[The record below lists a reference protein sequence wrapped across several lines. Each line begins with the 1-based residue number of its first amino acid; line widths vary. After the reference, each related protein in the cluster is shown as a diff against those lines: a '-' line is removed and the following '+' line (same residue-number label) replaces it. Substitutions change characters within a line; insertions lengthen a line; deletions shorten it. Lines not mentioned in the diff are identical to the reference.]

1 MTLSPETATWGLQ
14 IRNLPCSCESA
25 ADAYEGRDNATLELV
40 RQPMPR
46 SLPPPRKQTFELA
59 QALQKGIT
67 SLKEGKHGEAEQFF
81 KAILKS
87 VPAHPDARHFL
98 GVLRFQQG
106 RSDEALELMNGVLR
120 HHPKSPY
127 LLSNLGLV
135 LHALGRFEESLQRL
149 DQSLA
154 LESGQPEAL
163 YNRGNALRALGRF
176 DDALESYSQALA
188 AKPGYAEAL
197 NGRATLFMEQGKWSD
212 VESCLRECVQLA
224 PGYAEAQVNLGL
236 VLVQVGRDAEAAAQV
251 EMARTLQAQ
260 KDFPHHSFGLLLAR
274 CGQVKEAQEQLR
286 MALARDP
293 QDAQGA
299 RLLLAG
305 LGGQPLPERLSVTFV
320 NRLYA
325 KRALEWD
332 RLMTEGNYR
341 GAHLVVEALTRF
353 APQDRQLEILDAGCG
368 TGLVGELLRGSA
380 RSLVGVDLSNE
391 MLARAATKGAYS
403 SLHRDD
409 LVEFLTAH
417 PASYDAV
424 TCAATLI
431 HFGDLQPVFGAAG
444 NALRAGG
451 LFVFTLFNNKTETS
465 GYTAGTLS
473 DGYAQ
478 GGCYAH
484 GAGYVDATAR
494 SARFEILFLQEAIH
508 EHNFGVA
515 KAGLIVVLQKLQP
528 R

>member
-1 MTLSPETATWGLQ
+1 MHLS
-14 IRNLPCSCESA
+14 NSA
-25 ADAYEGRDNATLELV
+25 AK
-40 RQPMPR
+40 PMAR
-46 SLPPPRKQTFELA
+46 SLPPPRKQTFGLA

-67 SLKEGKHGEAEQFF
+67 SLQEGKQGEAEQFF

-87 VPAHPDARHFL
+87 VPTHPDARHFL

-106 RSDEALELMNGVLR
+106 RSDEALELMQGVLR

-135 LHALGRFEESLQRL
+135 LHALGRFEESLGCL
-149 DQSLA
+149 DRSLA
-154 LESGQPEAL
+154 LEASQPEAL
-163 YNRGNALRALGRF
+163 YNRGNSLRGLGRF
-176 DDALESYSQALA
+176 DDALESYAKA
-188 AKPGYAEAL
+188 FAVKPGYAEAL
-197 NGRATLFMEQGKWSD
+197 NGRATIFMEQGKWPD
-212 VESCLRECVQLA
+212 AESGLRQCVGLA

-236 VLVQVGRDAEAAAQV
+236 VLVQVGRDAQAAAQA
-251 EMARTLQAQ
+251 EIARPMQAK

-274 CGQVKEAQEQLR
+274 CGQVDEAREHLR
-286 MALARDP
+286 IALARDP

-305 LGGQPLPERLSVTFV
+305 IGGQPLPERVPATFV

-341 GAHLVVEALTRF
+341 GARLVAEALTRL
-353 APQDRQLEILDAGCG
+353 AAQDKQLDILDAGCG
-368 TGLVGELLRGSA
+368 TGLVGELLRDRAG
-380 RSLVGVDLSNE
+380 SLVGVDLSSE

-403 SLHRDD
+403 SLHQGD
-409 LVEFLTAH
+409 LIEFLAAR
-417 PASYDAV
+417 PGSCDAV
-424 TCAATLI
+424 TSAATLI
-431 HFGDLQPVFGAAG
+431 HFGDLHPVFDAACST
-444 NALRAGG
+444 LRPGG
-451 LFVFTLFNNKTETS
+451 LFVFTLFDSKTDPS

-484 GAGYVDATAR
+484 GAGYVDAAAK
-494 SARFEILFLQEAIH
+494 SAGFEVLLLRQEIH
-508 EHNFGVA
+508 EHNFGIA
-515 KAGLIVVLQKLQP
+515 KTGLIVALRKPLVLEAG
-528 R
+528 